1 MSPIATSAACC
12 RRESSIGAYANAVAR
27 LELELVGAG
36 GEPVD
41 FWRTVNSHG
50 LNDLV
55 PNRID
60 SVERTLELTLYPG
73 PQTVLVRKS
82 GPTTVAVEGRAPRRV
97 AGAVRH
103 VLRLDEDL
111 SPLYAKLAE
120 DPALAWA
127 SHGAGRW
134 MRSQTVF
141 EDVVKTICTTNCAW
155 SGTVRMVTA
164 LVEGSARSRTAG
176 GARSRRP
183 RGWRRRR
190 SASTAT
196 SRARATAPR
205 TSARSRAPWLPASS
219 TSRRSPP
226 TASSRT
232 TRSRRG
238 CSSCRASG
246 RTRRRTS

>member
-1 MSPIATSAACC
+1 MKT
-12 RRESSIGAYANAVAR
+12 EVAR
-27 LELELVGAG
+27 VELELVGAG

-82 GPTTVAVEGRAPRRV
+82 GPTSVTVEGRAPRRV

-120 DPALAWA
+120 DPALSWA
-127 SHGAGRW
+127 SLGAGRW
-134 MRSQTVF
+134 MRSQSVF
-141 EDVVKTICTTNCAW
+141 EDVVKTICTTNTSW
-155 SGTVRMVTA
+155 SGTRKMTRA
-164 LVEGSARSRTAG
+164 LVDNLGMEAPGGGRTFPTPEAMAEVDERFYREVVRSGYRGPYFKQLATDVAEGTIDLEELRDAVPRPTTSVVR
-176 GARSRRP
+176 GARDQGS
-183 RGWRRRR
+183 
-190 SASTAT
+190 SAGDGCL
-196 SRARATAPR
+196 ARTR
-205 TSARSRAPWLPASS
+205 LR
-219 TSRRSPP
+219 
-226 TASSRT
+226 SSRI
-232 TRSRRG
+232 G
-238 CSSCRASG
+238 
-246 RTRRRTS
+246 